1 MSEWLTQKRIQK
13 SFEGVIKIYW
23 SVMREHHL
31 INLKIC
37 PRTETFEL
45 LRVGNL
51 SRFLAGNLNQR
62 KGGGGGGGCSVGMLK
77 FRTDRLITVRGD
89 VKVKQ
94 SADSILNLELFST
107 GLDSKLDPKVV

>member
-1 MSEWLTQKRIQK
+1 MGE
-13 SFEGVIKIYW
+13 
-23 SVMREHHL
+23 
-31 INLKIC
+31 
-37 PRTETFEL
+37 
-45 LRVGNL
+45 
-51 SRFLAGNLNQR
+51 
-62 KGGGGGGGCSVGMLK
+62 GGGGCSVGMLK